1 MINHE
6 AIYRSHPTVV
16 SVIELDG
23 VLTLKDSADADV
35 PFDQAAYDAE
45 VLVVEQEIL
54 DMEAARLSAIQKI
67 ATAAGLNVDEQK
79 SFFGSI

>member
-16 SVIELDG
+16 SVIEVDG
-23 VLTLKDSADADV
+23 VLTLKDAADADV